1 MGDQMRKLKPQYE
14 EFCRA
19 YVDSA
24 NAGWSAAHAGYMD
37 ANRYHQGMKL
47 LARPEIVAR
56 IHELRGELAE
66 RESLHVES
74 LLAKLE
80 TAYRQSLTEKNTL
93 ATVRVIELQ
102 AKLAGLVGSQSVGK
116 GGARTET
123 IADAAAEA
131 DALLA
136 AGEPAPVPPK
146 APARKIARRAAGQ
159 RRAEPATPAVE
170 TPAAAPDVAPHDAFA
185 ILPGELPERATA
197 PESDGPAP
205 DPNASDAR
213 MASESVAEA
222 SSSESASLPAIHAG
236 QPDEVRRAALLAVA
250 RSRRRKSLNRR

>member
-1 MGDQMRKLKPQYE
+1 MRKLKPQYE

-136 AGEPAPVPPK
+136 AGEPAPVPSK
-146 APARKIARRAAGQ
+146 APAKRIARRAAAQ
-159 RRAEPATPAVE
+159 RRAEPAPAVE
-170 TPAAAPDVAPHDAFA
+170 APSAAPDVAPHDAFA
-185 ILPGELPERATA
+185 ILPGELPERAAA
-197 PESDGPAP
+197 PESEDPAP

-213 MASESVAEA
+213 MASESVVEA
-222 SSSESASLPAIHAG
+222 SSSESASLPSIHAG